1 MDALEINI
9 IMFYNIKRNVKKILR
24 INSGRNW
31 VDGLPPACNKKT
43 IDYSPPKKI
52 KRLSWPS
59 GSEEKFLKLIDF
71 SANLL

>member
-1 MDALEINI
+1 MDALEIDI

-43 IDYSPPKKI
+43 IDYSLKK
-52 KRLSWPS
+52 
-59 GSEEKFLKLIDF
+59 
-71 SANLL
+71 N

>member
-1 MDALEINI
+1 MDALEIDI

-43 IDYSPPKKI
+43 IDYSPPQKKLNELQ
-52 KRLSWPS
+52 REAS
-59 GSEEKFLKLIDF
+59 G
-71 SANLL
+71 